1 MPRKDILES
10 VYWRERGTVIT
21 VSIEP
26 HSGSHRC
33 CRVGRCAIAD
43 ADALLFITGAGM
55 GVGMSLPDFRSS
67 EQFWEELAHPEI
79 SCYEDASDSAWF
91 DKAAALAWGL
101 NYHQLDAYRRAEP
114 HEGHRVLH
122 RLAQTKGPGGYFCS
136 NVERRWRLAAR
147 GLSVR
152 SGQGGTGAS
161 TDCSAREGTNVRMRM
176 DA

>member
-1 MPRKDILES
+1 
-10 VYWRERGTVIT
+10 
-21 VSIEP
+21 
-26 HSGSHRC
+26 
-33 CRVGRCAIAD
+33 
-43 ADALLFITGAGM
+43 
-55 GVGMSLPDFRSS
+55 MSLPDFRSS

-91 DKAAALAWGL
+91 DKDAALAWGL

>member
-10 VYWRERGTVIT
+10 VYWRERGSHH

-43 ADALLFITGAGM
+43 AGALLFITGAGM
-55 GVGMSLPDFRSS
+55 GVGMGLPDFRSS

-91 DKAAALAWGL
+91 DKDAALAWGL

-114 HEGHRVLH
+114 HEGYRVLH

-136 NVERRWRLAAR
+136 SSNVDGVLQRAGFPYDRVREARVHPQIAVHERA
-147 GLSVR
+147 
-152 SGQGGTGAS
+152 QT
-161 TDCSAREGTNVRMRM
+161 
-176 DA
+176 